1 MAQKLAIYKKGETT
15 PLATGDP
22 SEKVSVT
29 GLAAGT
35 VVADGDYQ
43 AAVIDDTNAENP
55 SGKVDVPGWTVLKKT
70 EPEPTNVKATAT
82 EDGADV
88 TADVTNA

>member
-22 SEKVSVT
+22 TEKLAIT

-35 VVADGDYQ
+35 VVPDGDYQ
-43 AAVIDDTNAENP
+43 AAVIDDTDAENP
-55 SGKVDVPGWTVLKKT
+55 SAKVDIEGWTVLKKT
-70 EPEPTNVKATAT
+70 EPEPTNVKVTPT

-88 TADVTNA
+88 AADVSNA